1 MKTVENPLE
10 RRPAMSTATVSEPA
24 LLERLTP
31 ALAGT
36 LMTPEEFDAV
46 PDVEEGYRYELIHG
60 VLVVSPSPLL
70 GERDPNE
77 ELGRLLRNYQ
87 ADHPEG
93 AAMNFTI
100 SEHTIDTRENRRRAD
115 RVIWAGLGRKP
126 RIGVDFPTI
135 IVEFVSKAR
144 RDRRRDYVEKRAEY
158 LDAGVAEYWIF
169 DRFHRVLTVCV
180 PNAADRTILAE
191 QPYRTPLLPGFELLS
206 ERFFTLGDN
215 WKSEE
220 AAD

>member
-1 MKTVENPLE
+1 
-10 RRPAMSTATVSEPA
+10 MSTVTISEPA

-46 PDVEEGYRYELIHG
+46 PEVEEGYRYELIHG
-60 VLVVSPSPLL
+60 VLVASPSPLL

-93 AAMNFTI
+93 SAMNFTI
-100 SEHTIDTRENRRRAD
+100 SEHTIGIRENRRRAD
-115 RVIWAGLGRKP
+115 RVIWAELGRKP
-126 RIGVDFPTI
+126 RIGADFPTI
-135 IVEFVSKAR
+135 IIEFVSKAR

-169 DRFHRVLTVCV
+169 DRFQRVLTVCV
-180 PNAADRTILAE
+180 PNAADRAIAAE
-191 QPYRTPLLPGFELLS
+191 GTYRTPLLPGFELRP
-206 ERFFTLGDN
+206 EHFFTLGDN

-220 AAD
+220 AGD

>member
-1 MKTVENPLE
+1 
-10 RRPAMSTATVSEPA
+10 MSTVTISKPL

-31 ALAGT
+31 ELAGT

-87 ADHPEG
+87 ADHPQG

-115 RVIWAGLGRKP
+115 RVVWAGLGRKP
-126 RIGVDFPTI
+126 RIGTDFPTI
-135 IVEFVSKAR
+135 IIEFVSKAR
-144 RDRRRDYVEKRAEY
+144 RDRHRDYVEKRAEY

-169 DRFHRVLTVCV
+169 DRFRRILTVCA
-180 PNAADRTILAE
+180 PNVVDRTILAE
-191 QPYRTPLLPGFELLS
+191 QPYRTPLLPGFELLP
-206 ERFFTLGDN
+206 EHFFMLGDN

-220 AAD
+220 SAD